1 MKRPTRNRAH
11 GMESM
16 TGAVL
21 GVAGWKNSGKT
32 TLITKLVVEL
42 GSRGYRIAT
51 VKHAHHEAD
60 VDHEGTDT
68 FRHRKAG
75 ATEVAI
81 VTSSRWAVIHELR
94 EEPEPALSEIL
105 ERLSPTDLVLVE
117 CYKREPIPKIEVRR
131 QAAARADPLARDD
144 PNVIAI
150 VCDGPAEANDRPVFS
165 IDDIVGIADFAVKY
179 FGLNFSS

>member
-1 MKRPTRNRAH
+1 
-11 GMESM
+11 M

-42 GSRGYRIAT
+42 CGRGSRIAT

-81 VTSSRWAVIHELR
+81 VTSSRWAVVHELR

-105 ERLSPTDLVLVE
+105 ERLSPADLVLVE
-117 CYKREPIPKIEVRR
+117 GYKREPIPKIEVRR

>member
-1 MKRPTRNRAH
+1 MR
-11 GMESM
+11 S
-16 TGAVL
+16 AVL

-32 TLITKLVVEL
+32 SLITKLVVEL
-42 GSRGYRIAT
+42 GRRGYRIAT

-75 ATEVAI
+75 ATEVAL
-81 VTSSRWAVIHELR
+81 VTSSRWAVVHELR

-105 ERLSPTDLVLVE
+105 ERLSPADLVLVE
-117 CYKREPIPKIEVRR
+117 GYKREPIPKIEVRR
-131 QAAARADPLARDD
+131 QAAARTDPLAPDD

-150 VCDGPAEANDRPVFS
+150 ACDGPAEANDRPVFS
-165 IDDIVGIADFAVKY
+165 IDDIVGIADFLVKY
-179 FGLNFSS
+179 LGLSFSS